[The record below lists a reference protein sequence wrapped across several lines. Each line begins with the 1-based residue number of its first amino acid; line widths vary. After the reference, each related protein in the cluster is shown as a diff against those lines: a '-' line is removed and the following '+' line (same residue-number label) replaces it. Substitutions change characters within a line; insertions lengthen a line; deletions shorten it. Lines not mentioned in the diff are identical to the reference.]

1 MTVNAMKVLI
11 KDYMPAT
18 NLTDEE
24 YGNLWDLINPQHGDS
39 SVNGMPRCKSNY
51 NFECA
56 GFQHRIFINV
66 SDAQSDSYANVSIET
81 KNGNFHTADT
91 FVSPF

>member
-1 MTVNAMKVLI
+1 MKVII

-24 YGNLWDLINPQHGDS
+24 YGDLWDLINPHYGDS
-39 SVNGMPRCKSNY
+39 SVNRMPRYESNY
-51 NFECA
+51 DFECA
-56 GFQHRIFINV
+56 GFQHRIFITV

-81 KNGNFHTADT
+81 KKGERKISTRPT
-91 FVSPF
+91 L